1 MPPYGLNAGRYFTL
15 TDYDPNRKIPKEGI
29 VRSASDRKISE
40 REKRRQES
48 LNFIRDYYSGAI
60 GAVPNVPVGAFRGFA
75 GDMPLFKLKWRM
87 KNMMTSAAECVAGMY
102 TPIQL
107 PSYLSYVRDMPQAG
121 ASADA
126 MPLYKNQLVRWG
138 GAALGSQVLRGAG

>member
-1 MPPYGLNAGRYFTL
+1 MTPEELKVNAALMGGEFIPPKEYE
-15 TDYDPNRKIPKEGI
+15 PPRKTPKEGI
-29 VRSASDRKISE
+29 VRSSSDRKISE

-87 KNMMTSAAECVAGMY
+87 QSMMTSAAKYAAGMY

-107 PSYLSYVRDMPQAG
+107 PGYLSYVRDMPQAG
-121 ASADA
+121 AKADA
-126 MPLYKNQLVRWG
+126 MPLYKN
-138 GAALGSQVLRGAG
+138 